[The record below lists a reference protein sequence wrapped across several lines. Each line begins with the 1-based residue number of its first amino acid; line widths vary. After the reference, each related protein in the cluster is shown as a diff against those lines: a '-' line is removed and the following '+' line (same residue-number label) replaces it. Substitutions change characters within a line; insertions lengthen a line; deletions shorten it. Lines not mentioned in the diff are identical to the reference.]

1 MSIFENLFDQLNVD
15 GQTSLISAL
24 GWLLAIERQL
34 KISSSDGGVKTTDV
48 GNINNVDSN
57 LESEKRNEAIL

>member
-1 MSIFENLFDQLNVD
+1 MGIFENLFKQLNTD

-24 GWLLAIERQL
+24 GWLLAIERQI

-48 GNINNVDSN
+48 GNIQNADATDSA
-57 LESEKRNEAIL
+57 ETQNEAM